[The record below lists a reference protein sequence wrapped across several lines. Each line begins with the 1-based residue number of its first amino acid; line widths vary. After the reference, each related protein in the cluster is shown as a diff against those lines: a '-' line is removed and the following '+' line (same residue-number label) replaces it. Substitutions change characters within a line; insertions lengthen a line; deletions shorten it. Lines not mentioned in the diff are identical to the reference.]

1 MLINIYLLH
10 TIEFSVC
17 HVPWYMFYVLY
28 LLFCAVAVCHL
39 RIHYFFSIIATYF
52 LAFSSHSFHLILL
65 QHTLKK
71 TFSGAIS
78 LFIFI
83 WCVTNVIIRCII
95 LQHTYKVQTVY
106 ALSGMAAK
114 KTNIPTGL
122 CWSYAI
128 FLLQAQRRIFHRTE
142 AQKNQV
148 CFLSIDS
155 SNHSYLPI
163 HRALGLTSG
172 KKMPISSSLFWLL
185 TACRFGLIWNLYV
198 YKFEWDFFSFFCE
211 ICCVE
216 MRMWAQ
222 E

>member
-1 MLINIYLLH
+1 MFHDICFMYYTYSFALWL
-10 TIEFSVC
+10 SVIF
-17 HVPWYMFYVLY
+17 VFT
-28 LLFCAVAVCHL
+28 
-39 RIHYFFSIIATYF
+39 FFSIIATYF

-65 QHTLKK
+65 QHTLKN

-95 LQHTYKVQTVY
+95 LQHTYKVQTLY

-128 FLLQAQRRIFHRTE
+128 FLLQAQHWIFHRTE
-142 AQKNQV
+142 AKKKPSVFSLYWQFQSFIPTNSS
-148 CFLSIDS
+148 SIRID
-155 SNHSYLPI
+155 I
-163 HRALGLTSG
+163 GE
-172 KKMPISSSLFWLL
+172 KMPISSSLFWLL

-198 YKFEWDFFSFFCE
+198 YKFEWDIFFLFLWDLLRGNAYVSSRIE
-211 ICCVE
+211 IFLPILFSKI
-216 MRMWAQ
+216 
-222 E
+222 